1 MSVPAP
7 AAVASERLHADGV
20 TAFQAGD
27 LATATD
33 LLAQAF
39 RVDSDPAVLNDLAV
53 VWAASGDTDRARA
66 LLLTCLTLDEG
77 NADALANL
85 AEIDAA
91 PRDTKSWRS
100 SKTLGGTDEKVPERA
115 YPGMELAGTMSE
127 HAMRYSMALG
137 LLSGMDVLDVGCG
150 TGYGSEML
158 TWTAKSVRGYDLW
171 QPADHERPQWSGGAE
186 LNYGFDVCKD
196 PLPPADAAVMFEI
209 TEHLHDAPA
218 ALRNVFRAV
227 DTLVVSFPN
236 PRFHGS
242 HVNPHHVNDWTLEHF
257 ESELKRAALTRYGD
271 LKVAHMYQPY
281 GKPTIAYGRDPEAP
295 FWIVVCKGEG
305 KPARP
310 GNAFDQARRLNLP
323 R

>member
-7 AAVASERLHADGV
+7 AAAVPEHLHADGV
-20 TAFQAGD
+20 SAFQAGD

-33 LLAQAF
+33 LLTRAF
-39 RVDSDPAVLNDLAV
+39 RASPDPAVLNDLAV
-53 VWAASGDTDRARA
+53 VCATAGNRDQARA
-66 LLLTCLTLDEG
+66 LLLTCLTFDEG

-85 AEIDAA
+85 SEL
-91 PRDTKSWRS
+91 DTASWRD
-100 SKTLGGTDEKVPERA
+100 SKTLGGTDQAVPERA
-115 YPGMELAGTMSE
+115 YPGMAFASTMSE

-137 LLSGMDVLDVGCG
+137 LLPGMDVLDVGCG

-158 TWTAKSVRGYDLW
+158 TWTAKSVRGFDLW
-171 QPADHERPQWSGGAE
+171 QPAAHETPQWSGGAE
-186 LNYGFDVCKD
+186 LNYGFDVCSD
-196 PLPPADAAVMFEI
+196 RLPAADAAVMFEI

-227 DTLVVSFPN
+227 DTLIVSFPN

-242 HVNPHHVNDWTLEHF
+242 HVNPHHVNDWTLEQF
-257 ESELKRAALTRYGD
+257 EAELERAALTRYGQ
-271 LKVAHMYQPY
+271 LKVGYMYQPY

-295 FWIVVCKGEG
+295 FWIVVCRGEG

-310 GNAFDQARRLNLP
+310 GNGLDKARRLNLP